1 MENAYQPEAWHNLY
15 VMLGGSTAAL
25 TGLLFVATSLHLD
38 DIMKV
43 PLLRIFARNNTIA
56 MMDLV
61 IRAAVIL
68 VPQNPILLAGE
79 LIVINIFGVVM
90 VLNVL
95 IRHDRKTPWGRQL
108 RAGAVGLSCL
118 LGMVGALSL
127 LIQSGGGMYVIT
139 AAYLIFLCLT
149 VSSAWVLMVGVYQPD
164 HASELL

>member
-1 MENAYQPEAWHNLY
+1 LQLLIASQFKKFQENQMENAYQPEAWHNLY

-25 TGLLFVATSLHLD
+25 TGLLFVATY
-38 DIMKV
+38 
-43 PLLRIFARNNTIA
+43 
-56 MMDLV
+56 
-61 IRAAVIL
+61 
-68 VPQNPILLAGE
+68 
-79 LIVINIFGVVM
+79 IFGVVM
-90 VLNVL
+90 VLNVF
-95 IRHDRKTPWGRQL
+95 IRHGRKTPWGRKL